1 MERFINTILIGIS
14 GGSIYG
20 LMALALVLV
29 WRSTRVV
36 NFAQAGQAIL
46 STYIGYVVISH
57 TNNYW
62 LAFPV
67 AVISGAL
74 IGALVD
80 ILLIRIMV
88 KRAHQGP
95 VAAIAPV
102 IATLGL
108 LGLIRAVVGL
118 IWGGDL
124 RQFKLPVTNHGFTF
138 GHTTI
143 PFAPINLLI
152 VVITFLVMLIF
163 ALIFQRTNLGLAL
176 RASAYQPEIARL
188 SGIRVDLTRTI
199 GWAFAGSA
207 GAIAGILVTP
217 TNYLAPNSLDL
228 LLVSGFV
235 AAVIGG
241 LESLVGAAVGGLI
254 LGIGLAFVL
263 EYVSSSLAFPAAFMV
278 LIAVLLV
285 KPAGLIGSKRSR
297 NA

>member
-57 TNNYW
+57 TSNYW

-108 LGLIRAVVGL
+108 LGLIRALVGL

-278 LIAVLLV
+278 LITVLLV

>member
-108 LGLIRAVVGL
+108 LGLIRALVGL

>member
-1 MERFINTILIGIS
+1 MTRFLTTILIGIS
-14 GGSIYG
+14 SGSIYS

-46 STYIGYVVISH
+46 STYIGYIVISH

-62 LAFPV
+62 FAFPV
-67 AVISGAL
+67 AVVFGAAAGAL
-74 IGALVD
+74 ID
-80 ILLIRIMV
+80 IFLIRILARRMGT
-88 KRAHQGP
+88 GP

-108 LGLIRAVVGL
+108 LGIIRAAVGM

-152 VVITFLVMLIF
+152 VITTLIVMAAF
-163 ALIFQRTNLGLAL
+163 SLIFQRTNLGLAL

-188 SGIRVDLTRTI
+188 SGIRVDATRTI

-217 TNYLAPNSLDL
+217 TNYLSPNSLDL

-241 LESLVGAAVGGLI
+241 LESLIGASLGGLI
-254 LGIGLAFVL
+254 LGVSLAFVL
-263 EYVSSSLAFPAAFMV
+263 EYVSSSLAFPVAFVV
-278 LIAVLLV
+278 LIIVLLV
-285 KPAGLIGSKRSR
+285 KPSGLLGRKRGR
-297 NA
+297 DA

>member
-108 LGLIRAVVGL
+108 LGLIRALVGL

-199 GWAFAGSA
+199 GWAFTGSA

>member
-1 MERFINTILIGIS
+1 MERFLNTILIGIS

-62 LAFPV
+62 LAFPI
-67 AVISGAL
+67 AILFGAL

-80 ILLIRIMV
+80 VLLIRIMLR
-88 KRAHQGP
+88 RAHQGP

-152 VVITFLVMLIF
+152 VVTTFLVMLVF
-163 ALIFQRTNLGLAL
+163 ALIFQRTNLGLSL

-199 GWAFAGSA
+199 GWAFAGAA

-241 LESLVGAAVGGLI
+241 LESLVGAAIGGLI

-263 EYVSSSLAFPAAFMV
+263 EYVSSSLAFPAAFLV

-285 KPAGLIGSKRSR
+285 KPAGLIGSKRVR

>member
-108 LGLIRAVVGL
+108 LGLIRALVGL

-228 LLVSGFV
+228 RLVSGFV

>member
-108 LGLIRAVVGL
+108 LGLIRALVGL

-278 LIAVLLV
+278 LITVLLV